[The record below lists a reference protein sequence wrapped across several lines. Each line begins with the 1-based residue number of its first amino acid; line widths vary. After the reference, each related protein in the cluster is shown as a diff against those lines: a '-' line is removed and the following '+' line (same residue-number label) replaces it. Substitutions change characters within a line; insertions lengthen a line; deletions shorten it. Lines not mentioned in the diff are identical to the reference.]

1 MKSCGD
7 DARTRRKEVRNVR
20 GWRKVRG
27 YRVVDERVRRCVTVK
42 NAFFARQET
51 SSRVFS
57 NPTGIAFPRGAKP
70 RASTLKRC
78 LGRGS
83 SRRAELVECVV
94 ARSARAPRI
103 RGSRRTG
110 TAATSSNASKNA
122 PRCLQVFGNTVRKI
136 GNSAMNATVMPP
148 SHAGTTPSF
157 QMRSMGVATGAAL
170 AFAIAN
176 VEFEPGARGSARGQ
190 NLSRPAGNEK

>member
-1 MKSCGD
+1 MRREAQRV
-7 DARTRRKEVRNVR
+7 DAEAVPRTWLEPTR
-20 GWRKVRG
+20 GAS
-27 YRVVDERVRRCVTVK
+27 RVRR
-42 NAFFARQET
+42 
-51 SSRVFS
+51 
-57 NPTGIAFPRGAKP
+57 
-70 RASTLKRC
+70 RAI
-78 LGRGS
+78 G
-83 SRRAELVECVV
+83 
-94 ARSARAPRI
+94 ARAADS
-103 RGSRRTG
+103 GSRRTG

-190 NLSRPAGNEK
+190 NPTRPAGNAK